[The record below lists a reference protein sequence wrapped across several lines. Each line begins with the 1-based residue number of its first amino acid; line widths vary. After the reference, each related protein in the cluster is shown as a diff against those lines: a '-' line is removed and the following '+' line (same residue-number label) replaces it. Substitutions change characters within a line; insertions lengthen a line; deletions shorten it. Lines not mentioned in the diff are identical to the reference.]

1 MFFSR
6 STKTLDFQNFSKSRV
21 LFTKKKR
28 KKGNGAVEKGKEGKK
43 KIKPTC
49 RQQGGSLHF
58 DLVIMMF
65 SICFD
70 KILLF

>member
-1 MFFSR
+1 MEQ
-6 STKTLDFQNFSKSRV
+6 L
-21 LFTKKKR
+21 KKE
-28 KKGNGAVEKGKEGKK
+28 KKEK

-49 RQQGGSLHF
+49 RQQGGSLHL